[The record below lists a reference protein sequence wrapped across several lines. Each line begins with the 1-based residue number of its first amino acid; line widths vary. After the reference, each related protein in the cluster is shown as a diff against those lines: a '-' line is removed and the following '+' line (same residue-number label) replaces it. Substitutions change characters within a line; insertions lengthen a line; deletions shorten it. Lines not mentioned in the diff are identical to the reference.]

1 MSDVYLYIYDLSG
14 GLARILSPQL
24 LGKQIEGIWHTA
36 AVLYNKE
43 FFFCQSGIQYCE
55 PCTTTLGSPLEKRFM
70 GRTHLTESEIFRYLE
85 QLSGTLFKPGDY
97 NLFEHNCNTFSNH
110 FINHL
115 TSTNI
120 PSYILNLP
128 REVMSTPFGASIGSA
143 MNSLSVGINS
153 KSSIQSIQQSA
164 NTKNRHSYNYIR
176 KHFRP
181 IFFDEPVS
189 SELLPHR
196 LYLLWPA
203 DDNSVLATLAAKLSE
218 ALLQEKSEIQCAQE
232 CSILLALDQLTTGDQ
247 CRASCELFRLAVWK
261 DPNILMNLLTD
272 PRRYL
277 HKLSQVQ
284 IPFVKTNEFYDI
296 EASLAKLLCNCLG
309 LSADWAIMKDDDM
322 KLDINSIIEISL
334 TLLNDDI
341 GGCLTDGSSSRRSSI
356 ASIASSVNN
365 CCTRN
370 LLSEHKLVGLALA
383 HNISLYPSLTE
394 NDALTLGSFLLH
406 LASTGK
412 KSYKYP
418 MEGIYLTR
426 TIYFLTVRF
435 SSLSDLAKCC
445 DIHNFLQEIM
455 DESNRV
461 NSSTTSTSTT
471 TTASTTKTPTTSMS
485 SSPSPSSHNQ
495 IISSSTEKIQP
506 GVEVDSL
513 TSADYLIASQLLDF
527 LSNNYKSDDS

>member
-1 MSDVYLYIYDLSG
+1 
-14 GLARILSPQL
+14 
-24 LGKQIEGIWHTA
+24 
-36 AVLYNKE
+36 
-43 FFFCQSGIQYCE
+43 
-55 PCTTTLGSPLEKRFM
+55 M

-128 REVMSTPFGASIGSA
+128 REVLSTPFGASIGSA

-164 NTKNRHSYNYIR
+164 NSKNRHSYNYIR

-218 ALLQEKSEIQCAQE
+218 ALQKEKSEIQCAQE
-232 CSILLALDQLTTGDQ
+232 CSVLLALDQLTTGDQ
-247 CRASCELFRLAVWK
+247 CRAACELFRLAVWK

-277 HKLSQVQ
+277 HKLSAVQ

-296 EASLAKLLCNCLG
+296 EASRAKLLCNCLG
-309 LSADWAIMKDDDM
+309 LSADWAIMKDDDV
-322 KLDINSIIEISL
+322 KLDISSIIEISL

-341 GGCLTDGSSSRRSSI
+341 GDCLTDASSRRSSI
-356 ASIASSVNN
+356 ASISSVNN
-365 CCTRN
+365 YCTRN
-370 LLSEHKLVGLALA
+370 LLLSEHKLVGLALA

-406 LASTGK
+406 LASTRK

-426 TIYFLTVRF
+426 TIYFLAVRF

-445 DIHNFLQEIM
+445 DIHHFLQDIM
-455 DESNRV
+455 DESNRL
-461 NSSTTSTSTT
+461 NSSTSTTSTITT
-471 TTASTTKTPTTSMS
+471 TTTTTTKTPTTSVS
-485 SSPSPSSHNQ
+485 SSHQ
-495 IISSSTEKIQP
+495 IVSSSTEKIQP

-513 TSADYLIASQLLDF
+513 TSVDYLIASQLLDF
-527 LSNNYKSDDS
+527 LSNNYKSEDV

>member
-1 MSDVYLYIYDLSG
+1 MRS
-14 GLARILSPQL
+14 
-24 LGKQIEGIWHTA
+24 
-36 AVLYNKE
+36 
-43 FFFCQSGIQYCE
+43 
-55 PCTTTLGSPLEKRFM
+55 CTTTLGSPLEKRFM

-164 NTKNRHSYNYIR
+164 T
-176 KHFRP
+176 
-181 IFFDEPVS
+181 
-189 SELLPHR
+189 
-196 LYLLWPA
+196 

-296 EASLAKLLCNCLG
+296 EASLAKLVP
-309 LSADWAIMKDDDM
+309 DWAIMKDDDM

-383 HNISLYPSLTE
+383 HNISLYPSVSSWPSFFCAFVHLFVS
-394 NDALTLGSFLLH
+394 LGLFH
-406 LASTGK
+406 IYTWR
-412 KSYKYP
+412 KS
-418 MEGIYLTR
+418 
-426 TIYFLTVRF
+426 V
-435 SSLSDLAKCC
+435 
-445 DIHNFLQEIM
+445 
-455 DESNRV
+455 
-461 NSSTTSTSTT
+461 
-471 TTASTTKTPTTSMS
+471 
-485 SSPSPSSHNQ
+485 
-495 IISSSTEKIQP
+495 
-506 GVEVDSL
+506 
-513 TSADYLIASQLLDF
+513 
-527 LSNNYKSDDS
+527 